1 MFLGHYAL
9 ALAAKRAAPKTSL
22 GVLTLAANLA
32 DEVWPILLLLG
43 VEQVRIVP
51 GLMEASP
58 LDFTDYPWTHSLLM
72 GALAGVA
79 FGLIYYFLR
88 RYRRGALVLGGLVLS
103 HFILDLPFHR
113 ADLPL
118 WPGGPKLGIGLWG
131 SLPIT
136 LVCELG
142 FFALGLWLYSR
153 ATEAVDKIGSIALW
167 VFAAF
172 PVAIYL
178 GSIFGPP
185 PASQAAMGKAGL
197 ALWLLP
203 PWAWWIDRHRK
214 AR

>member
-51 GLMEASP
+51 GLTEASP

-88 RYRRGALVLGGLVLS
+88 RYRRGALVLGGLVS
-103 HFILDLPFHR
+103 ATSFSIYRFI
-113 ADLPL
+113 A
-118 WPGGPKLGIGLWG
+118 
-131 SLPIT
+131 PI
-136 LVCELG
+136 CRCG
-142 FFALGLWLYSR
+142 RQG
-153 ATEAVDKIGSIALW
+153 
-167 VFAAF
+167 
-172 PVAIYL
+172 
-178 GSIFGPP
+178 
-185 PASQAAMGKAGL
+185 
-197 ALWLLP
+197 
-203 PWAWWIDRHRK
+203 
-214 AR
+214 